1 MSGGYL
7 ESVLR
12 LSRNCFSGIFMLTGQ
27 QLEGIWRMYACDLL
41 TKTFFGLQIFDMYGM
56 DRLGQYRSG
65 LFMSGR
71 NIYYPTFL
79 DLKLLWIQNILGDQK
94 IIWPEFL

>member
-1 MSGGYL
+1 
-7 ESVLR
+7 
-12 LSRNCFSGIFMLTGQ
+12 
-27 QLEGIWRMYACDLL
+27 MYAYDLL
-41 TKTFFGLQIFDMYGM
+41 TQTFFGLQIFDMYGK

-79 DLKLLWIQNILGDQK
+79 DLKSLWIQNILGDQK
-94 IIWPEFL
+94 IIWPKFL

>member
-12 LSRNCFSGIFMLTGQ
+12 LSRKCLSGIFRLSGKR
-27 QLEGIWRMYACDLL
+27 LEGIWRMYAYNLL
-41 TKTFFGLQIFDMYGM
+41 TQTFFGLQIFDMYGK

-65 LFMSGR
+65 LFMSGHVR
-71 NIYYPTFL
+71 TEYLLPNIF
-79 DLKLLWIQNILGDQK
+79 GSE
-94 IIWPEFL
+94 IIMDPKYFG